1 MQDVRLRTGV
11 AVLLSLTAFFS
22 LFGAIAAG
30 CWCLVFARHLSLKKH
45 ARLFLALALFVGFFA
60 VVLSVSGGDGPS
72 YFIRM
77 MAIILIGGW
86 VYSEQK
92 KGEFLCLGVWL
103 FGKKAG
109 FEMGLVADM
118 AMQAMDLLV
127 ADFHAISLADKLK
140 QRPKSANRVVS
151 MGVVLVSNAF
161 RRADDTAELL
171 AVRGYR
177 TGGSF
182 CPVFETTRCDII
194 ASLLAGC
201 IAILVILHVSEFFIL
216 YR

>member
-30 CWCLVFARHLSLKKH
+30 CWCLVFARHLSLEKH
-45 ARLFLALALFVGFFA
+45 GRLFLALALFVGFFA

-77 MAIILIGGW
+77 MAIILIGVW

-92 KGEFLCLGVWL
+92 KGEFLRLGVWL
-103 FGKKAG
+103 FGERAG
-109 FEMGLVADM
+109 FELGLVADM
-118 AMQAMDLLV
+118 GMQAMDMLV
-127 ADFHAISLADKLK
+127 FDFHAIRLAEKLK
-140 QRPKSANRVVS
+140 QRPISANRIVS
-151 MGVVLVSNAF
+151 MGIVLVNNAL

-177 TGGSF
+177 NGGSL
-182 CPVFETTRCDII
+182 CPVIETTRRDII
-194 ASLLAGC
+194 ASLLAGG
-201 IAILVILHVSEFFIL
+201 IALLVILHASEFFIL

>member
-11 AVLLSLTAFFS
+11 AILLSLTAFFS

-30 CWCLVFARHLSLKKH
+30 CWCIVFARHLSLKKH
-45 ARLFLALALFVGFFA
+45 ARLFLVLVLFVGFFA
-60 VVLSVSGGDGPS
+60 VVLELSGGEGLS

-77 MAIILIGGW
+77 MAVILIGVW

-92 KGEFLCLGVWL
+92 KGEFLLLGVWL
-103 FGKKAG
+103 FGERAG
-109 FEMGLVADM
+109 FELGLVADM
-118 AMQAMDLLV
+118 GMQAMDMLV
-127 ADFHAISLADKLK
+127 FDFHAISLAEKLK
-140 QRPKSANRVVS
+140 QRPMSANRIVS
-151 MGVVLVSNAF
+151 MGIVLVSNAL

-177 TGGSF
+177 NGGSL
-182 CPVFETTRCDII
+182 CPVFETTRRDII
-194 ASLLAGC
+194 ASLLAGG
-201 IAILVILHVSEFFIL
+201 IALLVILHVSEFFIL

>member
-30 CWCLVFARHLSLKKH
+30 IWCLVFARHLALKKH

-60 VVLSVSGGDGPS
+60 VVLELSGGAGLS

-77 MAIILIGGW
+77 MAIILIGVW

-92 KGEFLCLGVWL
+92 KGEFLRLGVWL
-103 FGKKAG
+103 FGERAG
-109 FEMGLVADM
+109 FELGLVADM
-118 AMQAMDLLV
+118 GMQAMDLLV
-127 ADFHAISLADKLK
+127 SDFHAICLADKLK
-140 QRPKSANRVVS
+140 QRSMSANRIVS
-151 MGVVLVSNAF
+151 MGIVLVSNTL

-177 TGGSF
+177 NGGSL
-182 CPVFETTRCDII
+182 CPVFETTRRDIL

-201 IAILVILHVSEFFIL
+201 IPLLVILHVSEFFIL

>member
-30 CWCLVFARHLSLKKH
+30 CWCLVFARHLSLEKH
-45 ARLFLALALFVGFFA
+45 GRLFLALALFVGFFA
-60 VVLSVSGGDGPS
+60 VVLSVSGGDGLS

-77 MAIILIGGW
+77 MAIILIGVW

-92 KGEFLCLGVWL
+92 KGEFLRLGVWL
-103 FGKKAG
+103 FGERAG
-109 FEMGLVADM
+109 FELGLVADM
-118 AMQAMDLLV
+118 GMQAMDMLV
-127 ADFHAISLADKLK
+127 FDFHAIRLAEKLK
-140 QRPKSANRVVS
+140 QRPMSANRIVS
-151 MGVVLVSNAF
+151 MGIVLVNNAL

-177 TGGSF
+177 NGGSL
-182 CPVFETTRCDII
+182 CPVFETTRHDSI
-194 ASLLAGC
+194 ASLLAV
-201 IAILVILHVSEFFIL
+201 IIVLVVILHASEFFIL

>member
-22 LFGAIAAG
+22 VFGAIGAG
-30 CWCLVFARHLSLKKH
+30 IWCLVFARHLSLEKH
-45 ARLFLALALFVGFFA
+45 ARLILALTAFVGFFA
-60 VVLSVSGGDGPS
+60 VVLELSGGEGLS

-77 MAIILIGGW
+77 MAIILIGVW

-92 KGEFLCLGVWL
+92 KGEFLRLGVWL
-103 FGKKAG
+103 FGKRAG
-109 FEMGLVADM
+109 FELGLVADM
-118 AMQAMDLLV
+118 GMQAMDLLV
-127 ADFHAISLADKLK
+127 FDFHAISLAEKLK
-140 QRPKSANRVVS
+140 QRPLSANRIVS
-151 MGVVLVSNAF
+151 MGLVLVSSTL

-177 TGGSF
+177 NGGSL
-182 CPVFETTRCDII
+182 CPVFETTRRDII
-194 ASLLAGC
+194 ASLLAV
-201 IAILVILHVSEFFIL
+201 IIVLVVILHVSEFFIL